1 MSAVNTVIIYI
12 TYDDQSNISSASS
25 HVITVTIIITF
36 VGYLL
41 HLLNCRCSLWC
52 LGLSFTGP

>member
-41 HLLNCRCSLWC
+41 PSVL
-52 LGLSFTGP
+52 